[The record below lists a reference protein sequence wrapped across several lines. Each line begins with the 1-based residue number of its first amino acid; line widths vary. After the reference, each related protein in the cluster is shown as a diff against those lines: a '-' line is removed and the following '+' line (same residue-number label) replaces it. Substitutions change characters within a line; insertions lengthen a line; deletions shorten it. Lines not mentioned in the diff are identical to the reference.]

1 MALRGTFSVASA
13 HKLVNTI
20 GLDIQEHE
28 VVILDFTDTV
38 YMDDSAAMVVE
49 QLIEIAIDEDTACI
63 GMGLSGQAAGTLE
76 ALNVLGRVPADR
88 FVATRDEA
96 RETARR
102 ILEA

>member
-1 MALRGTFSVASA
+1 MAVTPRDSGF
-13 HKLVNTI
+13 TI
-20 GLDIQEHE
+20 
-28 VVILDFTDTV
+28 VILHLRSCRRGSAGWRVTPYSV

-49 QLIEIAIDEDTACI
+49 QLIEIALDEDTACI
-63 GMGLSGQAAGTLE
+63 VMGLSGPAAGTLE